1 MTNKN
6 NRSVNLSNNTCQWI
20 TVWADICKDDA
31 FELFKD
37 AIDSIYEKGG
47 MLKSVII
54 DGLSSIEILLFAISN
69 NEELFL
75 ALIRFLMPYF
85 LIAFPDL
92 FDSKES
98 FNSMYKIGTKN
109 IKDFKDLLLKIIEDK
124 RIEYLREFNEEVAEE
139 EKDEAK
145 Q

>member
-6 NRSVNLSNNTCQWI
+6 NSSVNLSKNTCEWI
-20 TVWADICKDDA
+20 TAWADICKDDA
-31 FELFKD
+31 FELFKEI
-37 AIDSIYEKGG
+37 IDSIYKKGG

-85 LIAFPDL
+85 LITFPDL
-92 FDSKES
+92 FESKES
-98 FNSMYKIGTKN
+98 FNCMYKIGTKN
-109 IKDFKDLLLKIIEDK
+109 IKDFKELLFKIIEDK
-124 RIEYLREFNEEVAEE
+124 RIEYLREFNEEVAKEE
-139 EKDEAK
+139 NDEAK